1 MLALY
6 TLMGPVYTCRWIKY
20 VAGVTELNSAHML
33 FEQQP
38 ENNILLLSGADI
50 TEMVADS
57 EDMLI
62 ATSTD
67 SWFDVENNT

>member
-1 MLALY
+1 
-6 TLMGPVYTCRWIKY
+6 
-20 VAGVTELNSAHML
+20 ML

-62 ATSTD
+62 ATSTVLLVRCREQYLD
-67 SWFDVENNT
+67 P